1 MGTQETRVELNQGL
15 PQFPQLALRP
25 LWLILICHV
34 PATLMVAGDA
44 TAATSHGP
52 CPQRAHS
59 LAGLVDEEPDKTVL
73 SAEGEGG
80 RDCQGLPTSLIF
92 LLKTQEP
99 GGAPR
104 AHVAE
109 RDYISQP
116 ILQLAVVIR
125 PSPSQWDASGVM

>member
-1 MGTQETRVELNQGL
+1 MGTRETRVELNQGL

-80 RDCQGLPTSLIF
+80 RDCQGWGGWHGRKRWVRGRTAELQAGPGKDRKRRRLPS
-92 LLKTQEP
+92 
-99 GGAPR
+99 
-104 AHVAE
+104 
-109 RDYISQP
+109 
-116 ILQLAVVIR
+116 
-125 PSPSQWDASGVM
+125 

>member
-1 MGTQETRVELNQGL
+1 MGTRKTRVELNQGL
-15 PQFPQLALRP
+15 PQFPQLTLQP

-109 RDYISQP
+109 RDYSSQP